1 MILPEFLSSDAP
13 RPAAQELL
21 EVWLL
26 VSAANEMDPIG
37 KKGEPF
43 YRHFWSTWL
52 SFLEKGRA
60 GEGDLFKPAIEWHEV
75 TGEDIAQFLR
85 SGPSAKKEEEGVSDI
100 TRRRYWRLLQ
110 RIYSFALARGWVAA
124 NPVANLADH
133 DKPAPEAPEGAII
146 QDRLWKAALQVIE
159 HLDVS
164 EPVLLRNKALL
175 MLLFRY
181 GITPQEVRTL
191 TTDAVL
197 REPRPLAARS
207 GRVTSVQLDGP
218 GPNQRRRLKL
228 DDDVADCLDA
238 WLDARP
244 SFPGATKHSVIFC
257 SMKNATMSPDN
268 LFVLVKGILK
278 VAAAKSDQAMPV
290 RMGPQVVRNTCL
302 VRWLEAGVPAQEV
315 ALRAGL
321 KNVKGLYHLRTH
333 VDPEIRLTLRNV
345 RDDTP
350 PEQLLPRPR

>member
-1 MILPEFLSSDAP
+1 M
-13 RPAAQELL
+13 
-21 EVWLL
+21 
-26 VSAANEMDPIG
+26 SAANEMDPIG

-52 SFLEKGRA
+52 TFLEKGRA
-60 GEGDLFKPAIEWHEV
+60 GEGDLFKPAIQWHEV
-75 TGEDIAQFLR
+75 TAEDIAHFLR

-110 RIYSFALARGWVAA
+110 RIYSFALARGWIAA
-124 NPVANLADH
+124 NPVADLASQDT
-133 DKPAPEAPEGAII
+133 PAPEAPEGAII
-146 QDRLWKAALQVIE
+146 QDRLWKAALQVVE

-181 GITPQEVRTL
+181 GITPQEVRSL
-191 TTDAVL
+191 STDAVL
-197 REPRPLAARS
+197 RETRALTPRS
-207 GRVTSVQLDGP
+207 GRVASLQLDGP
-218 GPNQRRRLKL
+218 GPNQRRRLLL

-238 WLDARP
+238 WLDVRP

-278 VAAAKSDQAMPV
+278 VAAAKSGQALPV

-302 VRWLEAGVPAQEV
+302 VRWLEAGVPAPEV

-345 RDDTP
+345 RDDAP
-350 PEQLLPRPR
+350 LDQMIPRPM

>member
-1 MILPEFLSSDAP
+1 MISPATLSPEAP
-13 RPAAQELL
+13 RPHAQELL

-26 VSAANEMDPIG
+26 VSAASEMDPIG

-52 SFLEKGRA
+52 NFLEKGRA
-60 GEGDLFKPAIEWHEV
+60 GEGDLFKPAIKWHEV
-75 TGEDIAQFLR
+75 TAEDIVHFLR

-110 RIYSFALARGWVAA
+110 RIYSFALARGWISF
-124 NPVANLADH
+124 NPVADLAKQDT
-133 DKPAPEAPEGAII
+133 PAPEAPEGAII
-146 QDRLWKAALQVIE
+146 HDRLWKAALQVIK

-181 GITPQEVRTL
+181 GITPQELRTL

-197 REPRPLAARS
+197 RETRSLTPRS
-207 GRVTSVQLDGP
+207 GRVTSLQLDGP
-218 GPNQRRRLKL
+218 GPNQRRRLLL

-345 RDDTP
+345 RDDAP
-350 PEQLLPRPR
+350 PEQLLPSPM